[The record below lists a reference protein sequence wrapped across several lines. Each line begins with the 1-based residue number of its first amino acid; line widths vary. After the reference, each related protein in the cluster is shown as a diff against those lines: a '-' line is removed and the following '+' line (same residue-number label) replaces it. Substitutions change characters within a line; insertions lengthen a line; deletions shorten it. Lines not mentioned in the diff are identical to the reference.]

1 MFGGGQDLT
10 ALSNLLSESSDAAD
24 ARGGGA
30 GAGAGGG
37 GAKPFSPADMVASA
51 PGSAAALAKGAANA
65 SDRDVTKKAPKDP
78 KAIWDDDEVPDEE
91 DIVDDPYD
99 TRKRPRYD
107 ISYKQSVSAEDVFLG
122 MGDKSPASEDCEAMV
137 VKVHF
142 PGCKLSELE
151 LNVTQQ
157 KFVAESR
164 ELKLSTFLPL
174 PVKHKQGDAK
184 WDAAKSVL
192 SVTLPIDRDA

>member
-51 PGSAAALAKGAANA
+51 PGSAAALAKGAASA

-107 ISYKQSVSAEDVFLG
+107 ISYKQSVSAELL
-122 MGDKSPASEDCEAMV
+122 P
-137 VKVHF
+137 
-142 PGCKLSELE
+142 EL
-151 LNVTQQ
+151 
-157 KFVAESR
+157 F
-164 ELKLSTFLPL
+164 
-174 PVKHKQGDAK
+174 
-184 WDAAKSVL
+184 
-192 SVTLPIDRDA
+192 

>member
-1 MFGGGQDLT
+1 MLMG
-10 ALSNLLSESSDAAD
+10 AAGNAGCDMEPRGD
-24 ARGGGA
+24 ARMSALLLDGCA
-30 GAGAGGG
+30 
-37 GAKPFSPADMVASA
+37 A
-51 PGSAAALAKGAANA
+51 PGGAAALARGAASA
-65 SDRDVTKKAPKDP
+65 SDKDASEKAPKDP

-91 DIVDDPYD
+91 EIVDDPYD

-174 PVKHKQGDAK
+174 PVKHKKGDAK